1 MDFSLN
7 EDQVLLRDSIAKYIA
22 NDYAFAERQ
31 RIASEAY
38 GFCPNHWSAFAE
50 FGWLTVPFAEDV
62 GGFGGSIED
71 TAILMEAF
79 GTGLV
84 LEPYLANV
92 LLAGQ
97 IIARSNSTSII
108 ENELAPMMA
117 GRRQL
122 ALAAHERQARQNL
135 ADVATSASANS
146 DGYLINGA
154 KVLVINGAA
163 ADTLVVSARTS
174 GTQLERDG
182 ISLFAVDAT
191 TAGIRRNPIALMDG
205 TQAANI
211 EFENVQV
218 TGAALLGE
226 ADSGW
231 SLLEPVVREARI
243 AIGAQS
249 LGIMDE
255 LFKKTL
261 EYVKTRKQFGVAIGS
276 FQALQHRLVDM
287 FMAAQQARSAVYRAI
302 CEHQQDDANAAS
314 TIAAMKVL
322 VGRYG
327 EQIGTE
333 AIQMHGGMGMTDELD
348 IGHYVKSG
356 MMLNQWFGSSDE
368 CLEEFAAL
376 AYPLD

>member
-7 EDQVLLRDSIAKYIA
+7 EDQVLLRDSIAKYVV

-31 RIASEAY
+31 RVAGEAH

-50 FGWLTVPFAEDV
+50 FGWLTIPFAEEV
-62 GGFGGSIED
+62 GGYGGGIED

-79 GTGLV
+79 GNGLV

-97 IIARSNSTSII
+97 LIARSGSQPAI
-108 ENELAPMMA
+108 EQQLVPMME
-117 GRRQL
+117 GQRQL

-135 ADVATSASANS
+135 ADVAMIATANP
-146 DGYLINGA
+146 DGYVLEGT
-154 KVLVINGAA
+154 KVLVLNGAA

-174 GTQLERDG
+174 GTQLDRDG
-182 ISLFAVDAT
+182 ISLFVVETSAP
-191 TAGIRRNPIALMDG
+191 GIRRTTLPLMDG
-205 TQAANI
+205 TQTANI
-211 EFENVQV
+211 EFSNVQLEKS
-218 TGAALLGE
+218 ALLGE
-226 ADSGW
+226 AGGGW
-231 SLLEPVVREARI
+231 SLLEPVVQEARI

-287 FMAAQQARSAVYRAI
+287 FMATQQARSAVYRAI
-302 CEHQQDDANAAS
+302 CEYQQNDASAAS
-314 TIAAMKVL
+314 TVAAMKVL

-348 IGHYVKSG
+348 IGHYVKAG
-356 MMLNQWFGSSDE
+356 MMLNQWFGSSDD

-376 AYPLD
+376 AYPPG